1 MKEDYI
7 QEMLKRLENC
17 PTEFLRDS
25 AKIIKQTGYLDMSTF
40 FDSLTDIDIQTI
52 LVLFQDSQGFSEQA
66 LNSYDALALL
76 TILLSVGS
84 GVYYESQEEAQESVL
99 TLYAYVLLEN
109 QARRMFTDKALRE
122 LRSRYDIQKYPD
134 FLGMNV

>member
-25 AKIIKQTGYLDMSTF
+25 AKIIRQTGYLDMSTF
-40 FDSLTDIDIQTI
+40 FDSLTDLDIQTI

-66 LNSYDALALL
+66 LTSYDALALL

-109 QARRMFTDKALRE
+109 EARRMFTDKQLRE
-122 LRSRYDIQKYPD
+122 IRSRYDIQKYPD